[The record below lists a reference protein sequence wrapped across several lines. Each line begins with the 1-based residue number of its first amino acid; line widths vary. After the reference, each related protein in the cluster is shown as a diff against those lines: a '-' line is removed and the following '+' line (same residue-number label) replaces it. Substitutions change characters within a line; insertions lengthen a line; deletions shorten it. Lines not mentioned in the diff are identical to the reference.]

1 MRRNG
6 AATVI
11 PWVLLLGVGGFL
23 VYGFFVR
30 QRQIAASMAALT
42 PAQRAAATKL
52 WADAQAAKIA
62 AGGR

>member
-11 PWVLLLGVGGFL
+11 PWVLLFGVGGFL

-30 QRQIAASMAALT
+30 QRQIAAASANLT
-42 PAQRAAATKL
+42 PAQKAAMTKI
-52 WADAQAAKIA
+52 WADAQAAKII
-62 AGGR
+62 AGAR